1 MRAARACA
9 ETRRVAVVADC
20 EVPAIGAR
28 DVLVEVRCATV
39 NHIDVNAARDGY
51 AVDVYAGAPN
61 ARRAWTPGR
70 EFSGVVRA
78 VGAKTRGWR
87 VGDECYGATAPTTRS
102 GAWATYAKA
111 PAHAVAKKPRGM
123 THEEASAIPFAALTA
138 HRAVMERGRA
148 RAGERVCVLGGGG
161 AVGTAACAL
170 AKSAGCEVVTT
181 ARASDAVRLREV
193 IGVDEAHDYE
203 REGFSL
209 RRATAAR
216 APFDLAVD
224 CVGTA
229 RTERSAIELL
239 KYGVGR
245 YVTLHGDLGKHIA
258 SERGMVYGAMRGVG
272 EYARKATITRW
283 QRDVGYEQAVMRLDP
298 DAMIDIARLVESG
311 KLRVPVGEVLALE
324 DIERACDLLR
334 DPAVFGKIVVRVSEG

>member
-87 VGDECYGATAPTTRS
+87 VGDECYGATAPTTRR
-102 GAWATYAKA
+102 GAWATYAKT

-138 HRAVMERGRA
+138 QLDAIGFEWESTRQCGSAWQQKLRAVVE
-148 RAGERVCVLGGGG
+148 
-161 AVGTAACAL
+161 
-170 AKSAGCEVVTT
+170 
-181 ARASDAVRLREV
+181 
-193 IGVDEAHDYE
+193 
-203 REGFSL
+203 
-209 RRATAAR
+209 
-216 APFDLAVD
+216 
-224 CVGTA
+224 
-229 RTERSAIELL
+229 AIEALV
-239 KYGVGR
+239 Y
-245 YVTLHGDLGKHIA
+245 LH
-258 SERGMVYGAMRGVG
+258 SCV
-272 EYARKATITRW
+272 
-283 QRDVGYEQAVMRLDP
+283 
-298 DAMIDIARLVESG
+298 
-311 KLRVPVGEVLALE
+311 
-324 DIERACDLLR
+324 
-334 DPAVFGKIVVRVSEG
+334 